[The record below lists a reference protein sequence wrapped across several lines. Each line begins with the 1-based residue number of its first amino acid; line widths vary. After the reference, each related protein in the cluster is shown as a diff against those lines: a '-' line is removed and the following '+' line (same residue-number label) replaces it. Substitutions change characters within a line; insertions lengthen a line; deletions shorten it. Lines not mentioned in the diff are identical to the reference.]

1 MSNTA
6 LCLTALLLLIPIF
19 ISYKEGLH
27 IIKDLVVASV
37 RAVVQLIILGFIL
50 HYIFK
55 IDQAWILMLAVL
67 IIIINA
73 SWNTINRAS
82 PVMHHVFWISF
93 IAIFIGTALPLT
105 ATVLAGAIDFKANEV
120 IPIGGML
127 ANNGLIAINLAYQN
141 LDRAFVKDITD
152 IESKLTLAATP
163 KLASKASI
171 RESIRLAIVPT
182 IDSVKTY
189 GLVSIPGMMTGLI
202 IGGVPPLQAIKFQLL
217 VVFIHTTATIMSALI
232 ATYLS
237 YNQFFNVRHQLVAC
251 NSALNAPDEEDEDK

>member
-6 LCLTALLLLIPIF
+6 LGLTALLLVIPII

-27 IIKDLVVASV
+27 IIKDLIVATLL
-37 RAVVQLIILGFIL
+37 AVVQLIILGFLL

-55 IDQAWILMLAVL
+55 INDKWLLVL
-67 IIIINA
+67 CVFVIIVNA
-73 SWNTINRAS
+73 SWNTISRSS
-82 PVMHHVFWISF
+82 PVMHHVFLISF
-93 IAIFIGTALPLT
+93 VAIFVGTALPLAGT
-105 ATVLAGAIDFKANEV
+105 IATGAIQFTANEV

-141 LDRAFVKDITD
+141 LDRAFVQDGTN
-152 IESKLTLAATP
+152 IESKLSLAATP
-163 KLASKASI
+163 KLASKGAI

-237 YNQFFNVRHQLVAC
+237 YGQFFNARHQLVAR
-251 NSALNAPDEEDEDK
+251 NTDVKSES

>member
-6 LCLTALLLLIPIF
+6 LGLTALLLVIPII

-27 IIKDLVVASV
+27 IIKDLIVATL
-37 RAVVQLIILGFIL
+37 RAVVQLIILGFLL

-55 IDQAWILMLAVL
+55 INDKWLLVL
-67 IIIINA
+67 CVFVIIVNA
-73 SWNTINRAS
+73 SWNTISRSS
-82 PVMHHVFWISF
+82 PVMHHVFLISF
-93 IAIFIGTALPLT
+93 VAIFVGTALPLAGT
-105 ATVLAGAIDFKANEV
+105 IATGAIQFTANEV

-141 LDRAFVKDITD
+141 LDRAFVQDGTN
-152 IESKLTLAATP
+152 IESKLSLVATP
-163 KLASKASI
+163 KLASKGAI

-237 YNQFFNVRHQLVAC
+237 YGQFFNARHQLVAR
-251 NSALNAPDEEDEDK
+251 NTDVKSES

>member
-6 LCLTALLLLIPIF
+6 LGLTALLLVIPII

-27 IIKDLVVASV
+27 IIKDLIVATV
-37 RAVVQLIILGFIL
+37 RAVVQLIILGFLL

-55 IDQAWILMLAVL
+55 INDKWLLVL
-67 IIIINA
+67 CVFVIIVNA
-73 SWNTINRAS
+73 SWNTISRSS
-82 PVMHHVFWISF
+82 PVMHHVFLISF
-93 IAIFIGTALPLT
+93 VAIFVGTALPLAGT
-105 ATVLAGAIDFKANEV
+105 IATGAIQFTANEV
-120 IPIGGML
+120 IPTGGML

-141 LDRAFVKDITD
+141 LDRAFVQDGTN
-152 IESKLTLAATP
+152 IESKLSLAATP
-163 KLASKASI
+163 KLASKGAI

-237 YNQFFNVRHQLVAC
+237 YGQFFNARHQLVAR
-251 NSALNAPDEEDEDK
+251 NTDVKSES

>member
-6 LCLTALLLLIPIF
+6 LGLTALLLVIPI
-19 ISYKEGLH
+19 IVSYKEGLH
-27 IIKDLVVASV
+27 IIKDLIVASL
-37 RAVVQLIILGFIL
+37 RAVVQLIILGFLL

-55 IDQAWILMLAVL
+55 INDKWLLVL
-67 IIIINA
+67 CVFVIIVNA
-73 SWNTINRAS
+73 SWNTISRSS
-82 PVMHHVFWISF
+82 PVMHHVFLISF
-93 IAIFIGTALPLT
+93 VAIFVGTALPLAGT
-105 ATVLAGAIDFKANEV
+105 IATGAIQFTANEV

-141 LDRAFVKDITD
+141 LDRAFVQDGTN
-152 IESKLTLAATP
+152 IESKLSLAATP
-163 KLASKASI
+163 KLASKGAI

-237 YNQFFNVRHQLVAC
+237 YGQFFNARHQLVAR
-251 NSALNAPDEEDEDK
+251 NTDVKSES

>member
-6 LCLTALLLLIPIF
+6 LGLTALLLVIPII

-27 IIKDLVVASV
+27 IIKDLIVATL
-37 RAVVQLIILGFIL
+37 RAVVQLIILGFLL

-55 IDQAWILMLAVL
+55 INDKWLLVL
-67 IIIINA
+67 CVFVIIINA
-73 SWNTINRAS
+73 SWNTISRSS
-82 PVMHHVFWISF
+82 PVMHHVFLISF
-93 IAIFIGTALPLT
+93 VAIFVGTALPLAGT
-105 ATVLAGAIDFKANEV
+105 IVTGAIQFTANEV

-141 LDRAFVKDITD
+141 LDRTFVQDGTN
-152 IESKLTLAATP
+152 IESKLSLAATP
-163 KLASKASI
+163 KLASKGAI

-237 YNQFFNVRHQLVAC
+237 YGQFFNARHQLVAR
-251 NSALNAPDEEDEDK
+251 NTDVKSES

>member
-6 LCLTALLLLIPIF
+6 LGLTALLLVIPII

-27 IIKDLVVASV
+27 IIKDLIVATL
-37 RAVVQLIILGFIL
+37 RAVVQLIILGFLL

-55 IDQAWILMLAVL
+55 INDKWLLVL
-67 IIIINA
+67 CVFVIIVNA
-73 SWNTINRAS
+73 SWNTISRSS
-82 PVMHHVFWISF
+82 PVMHHVFLISF
-93 IAIFIGTALPLT
+93 VAIFVGTALPLAGT
-105 ATVLAGAIDFKANEV
+105 IATGAIQFTANEV

-141 LDRAFVKDITD
+141 LDRAFVQDGTN
-152 IESKLTLAATP
+152 IESKLSLAATP
-163 KLASKASI
+163 KLASKGAI

-237 YNQFFNVRHQLVAC
+237 YSQFFNARHQLIARNTNVKSEA
-251 NSALNAPDEEDEDK
+251 

>member
-6 LCLTALLLLIPIF
+6 LGLTALLLVIPII

-27 IIKDLVVASV
+27 IIKDLIVATL
-37 RAVVQLIILGFIL
+37 RAVVQLIILGFLL

-55 IDQAWILMLAVL
+55 INDKWLLVL
-67 IIIINA
+67 CVFVIIVNA
-73 SWNTINRAS
+73 SWNTISRSS
-82 PVMHHVFWISF
+82 PVMHHVFLISF
-93 IAIFIGTALPLT
+93 VAIFVGTALPLAGT
-105 ATVLAGAIDFKANEV
+105 IVTGAIQFTANEV

-141 LDRAFVKDITD
+141 LDRAFVQDGTN
-152 IESKLTLAATP
+152 IESKLSLAATP
-163 KLASKASI
+163 KLASKGAI

-237 YNQFFNVRHQLVAC
+237 YGQFFNARHQLVAR
-251 NSALNAPDEEDEDK
+251 NTDVKSES

>member
-6 LCLTALLLLIPIF
+6 LGLTALLLVIPII

-27 IIKDLVVASV
+27 IIKDLIVATL
-37 RAVVQLIILGFIL
+37 RAVVQLIILGFLL

-55 IDQAWILMLAVL
+55 INDKWLLILCVL
-67 IIIINA
+67 VIIINA
-73 SWNTINRAS
+73 SWNTISRAS

-93 IAIFIGTALPLT
+93 LAIFIGTALPLAGT
-105 ATVLAGAIDFKANEV
+105 VATGAIHFTANEV
-120 IPIGGML
+120 IPIGDML

-141 LDRAFVKDITD
+141 LDRAFVQDGTN
-152 IESKLTLAATP
+152 IESKLSLAATP
-163 KLASKASI
+163 KLASKGAI

-237 YNQFFNVRHQLVAC
+237 YGQFFNARHQLVAR
-251 NSALNAPDEEDEDK
+251 NTDVKSES

>member
-6 LCLTALLLLIPIF
+6 LGLTALLLVIPII

-27 IIKDLVVASV
+27 IIKDLIVATL
-37 RAVVQLIILGFIL
+37 RAVVQLIILGFLL

-55 IDQAWILMLAVL
+55 INDKWLLVL
-67 IIIINA
+67 CVFVIIVNA
-73 SWNTINRAS
+73 SWNTISRSS
-82 PVMHHVFWISF
+82 PVMHHVFLISF
-93 IAIFIGTALPLT
+93 VAIFVGTALPLAGT
-105 ATVLAGAIDFKANEV
+105 IATGAIQFTANEV

-141 LDRAFVKDITD
+141 LDRAFVQDGTN
-152 IESKLTLAATP
+152 IESKLSLAATP
-163 KLASKASI
+163 KLASKGAI

-237 YNQFFNVRHQLVAC
+237 YGQFFNARHQLVAR
-251 NSALNAPDEEDEDK
+251 NTDVKSE

>member
-6 LCLTALLLLIPIF
+6 LGLTALLLVIPII

-27 IIKDLVVASV
+27 IIKDLIVATL
-37 RAVVQLIILGFIL
+37 RAVVQLIILGFLL

-55 IDQAWILMLAVL
+55 INDKWLLILCVL
-67 IIIINA
+67 VIIINA
-73 SWNTINRAS
+73 SWNTISRAS

-93 IAIFIGTALPLT
+93 LAIFIGTALPLAGT
-105 ATVLAGAIDFKANEV
+105 VATGAIHFAANEV

-141 LDRAFVKDITD
+141 LDRAFVQDGTN
-152 IESKLTLAATP
+152 IESKLSLAATP
-163 KLASKASI
+163 KLASKGAI

-237 YNQFFNVRHQLVAC
+237 YGQFFNARHQLVAR
-251 NSALNAPDEEDEDK
+251 NTDVKSES

>member
-6 LCLTALLLLIPIF
+6 LGLTALLLVIPII

-27 IIKDLVVASV
+27 IIKDLILATL
-37 RAVVQLIILGFIL
+37 RAVVQLIILGFLL

-55 IDQAWILMLAVL
+55 INDKWLLVL
-67 IIIINA
+67 CVFVIIVNA
-73 SWNTINRAS
+73 SWNTISRSS
-82 PVMHHVFWISF
+82 PVMHHVFLISF
-93 IAIFIGTALPLT
+93 VAIFVGTALPLVGT
-105 ATVLAGAIDFKANEV
+105 IATGAIQFTANEV

-141 LDRAFVKDITD
+141 LDRAFVQDGTN
-152 IESKLTLAATP
+152 IESKLSLAATT
-163 KLASKASI
+163 KLASKGAI

-237 YNQFFNVRHQLVAC
+237 YGQFFNARHQLVAR
-251 NSALNAPDEEDEDK
+251 NTDVKSES

>member
-6 LCLTALLLLIPIF
+6 LGLTALLLVIPII

-27 IIKDLVVASV
+27 IIKDLIVATL
-37 RAVVQLIILGFIL
+37 RAVVQLIILGFLL

-55 IDQAWILMLAVL
+55 INDKWLLILCVL
-67 IIIINA
+67 VIIINA
-73 SWNTINRAS
+73 SWNTISRAS
-82 PVMHHVFWISF
+82 PVMHYVFWISF
-93 IAIFIGTALPLT
+93 LAIFIGTALPLAGT
-105 ATVLAGAIDFKANEV
+105 IATGAIQFTANEV

-141 LDRAFVKDITD
+141 LDRAFVQDGTN
-152 IESKLTLAATP
+152 IESKLSLAATP
-163 KLASKASI
+163 KLASKGAI

-237 YNQFFNVRHQLVAC
+237 YGQFFNARHQLVAR
-251 NSALNAPDEEDEDK
+251 NTDVKSES

>member
-6 LCLTALLLLIPIF
+6 LGLTALLLVIPII

-27 IIKDLVVASV
+27 IIKDLIVATL
-37 RAVVQLIILGFIL
+37 RAVVQLIILGFLL

-55 IDQAWILMLAVL
+55 INDKWLLVL
-67 IIIINA
+67 CVFVIIVNA
-73 SWNTINRAS
+73 SWNTISRSS
-82 PVMHHVFWISF
+82 PVMHHVFLISF
-93 IAIFIGTALPLT
+93 VAIFVETALPLVGT
-105 ATVLAGAIDFKANEV
+105 IATGAIQFTANEV

-141 LDRAFVKDITD
+141 LDRAFVQDGTN
-152 IESKLTLAATP
+152 IESKLSLAATT
-163 KLASKASI
+163 KLASKGAI

-237 YNQFFNVRHQLVAC
+237 YGQFFNARHQLVAR
-251 NSALNAPDEEDEDK
+251 NTDVKSES

>member
-6 LCLTALLLLIPIF
+6 LGLTALLLVIPII

-27 IIKDLVVASV
+27 IIKDLIVATL
-37 RAVVQLIILGFIL
+37 RAVVQLIILGFLL

-55 IDQAWILMLAVL
+55 INDKWLLVL
-67 IIIINA
+67 CVFVIIVNA
-73 SWNTINRAS
+73 SWNTISRSS
-82 PVMHHVFWISF
+82 PVMHHVFLISF
-93 IAIFIGTALPLT
+93 MAIFVGTALPLVGT
-105 ATVLAGAIDFKANEV
+105 IATGAIQFTANEV

-141 LDRAFVKDITD
+141 LDRAFVQDGTN
-152 IESKLTLAATP
+152 IESKLSLAATT
-163 KLASKASI
+163 KLASKGAI

-237 YNQFFNVRHQLVAC
+237 YGQFFNARHQLVAR
-251 NSALNAPDEEDEDK
+251 NTDVKSES

>member
-27 IIKDLVVASV
+27 IIKDLVVATI
-37 RAVVQLIILGFIL
+37 RAAIQLLILGFLL

-55 IDQAWILMLAVL
+55 INEKWLLMLCVL
-67 IIIINA
+67 VIIINA
-73 SWNTINRAS
+73 SWNTISRAS

-93 IAIFIGTALPLT
+93 VAIFIGTALPLAGT
-105 ATVLAGAIDFKANEV
+105 LATGAIKFTANEV

-141 LDRAFVKDITD
+141 LDRSFVQDISG
-152 IESKLTLAATP
+152 IESKLTLSATRRWHQS
-163 KLASKASI
+163 LLL
-171 RESIRLAIVPT
+171 ESIRLAIVPT

-232 ATYLS
+232 ATYMS
-237 YNQFFNVRHQLVAC
+237 YGQFFNARHQLIAR
-251 NSALNAPDEEDEDK
+251 NSDVVGDE

>member
-6 LCLTALLLLIPIF
+6 LGLTALLLVIPII

-27 IIKDLVVASV
+27 IIKDLIVATL
-37 RAVVQLIILGFIL
+37 RAVVQLIILGFLL

-55 IDQAWILMLAVL
+55 INDKWLLVL
-67 IIIINA
+67 CVFVIIVNA
-73 SWNTINRAS
+73 SWNTISRSS
-82 PVMHHVFWISF
+82 PVMHHVFLISF
-93 IAIFIGTALPLT
+93 VAIFVGTALPLLGT
-105 ATVLAGAIDFKANEV
+105 IATGAIQFTANEV

-141 LDRAFVKDITD
+141 LDRAFVQDGTN
-152 IESKLTLAATP
+152 IESKLSLAATT
-163 KLASKASI
+163 KLASKGAI

-237 YNQFFNVRHQLVAC
+237 YGQFFNARHQLVAR
-251 NSALNAPDEEDEDK
+251 NTDVKSES

>member
-1 MSNTA
+1 MSNT

-171 RESIRLAIVPT
+171 REYTTCYRTYDRLG
-182 IDSVKTY
+182 KTY

-237 YNQFFNVRHQLVAC
+237 YNQFFNVRHQLVAR
-251 NSALNAPDEEDEDK
+251 NSALNAPDKEDEDK

>member
-6 LCLTALLLLIPIF
+6 LGLTALLLVIPII

-27 IIKDLVVASV
+27 IIKDLIVATL
-37 RAVVQLIILGFIL
+37 RAVVQLIILGFLL

-55 IDQAWILMLAVL
+55 INDKWLLILCVL
-67 IIIINA
+67 VIIINA
-73 SWNTINRAS
+73 SWNTISRAS

-93 IAIFIGTALPLT
+93 LAIFIGTALPLEGT
-105 ATVLAGAIDFKANEV
+105 IATGAIQFTANEV

-141 LDRAFVKDITD
+141 LDRAFVQDGTN
-152 IESKLTLAATP
+152 IESKLSLAATP
-163 KLASKASI
+163 KLASKGAI

-237 YNQFFNVRHQLVAC
+237 YGQFFNARHQLVAR
-251 NSALNAPDEEDEDK
+251 NTDVKSES

>member
-6 LCLTALLLLIPIF
+6 LGLTALLLVIPII

-27 IIKDLVVASV
+27 IIKDLIVVTL
-37 RAVVQLIILGFIL
+37 RAVVQLIILGFLL

-55 IDQAWILMLAVL
+55 INDKWLLVL
-67 IIIINA
+67 CVFVIIVNA
-73 SWNTINRAS
+73 SWNTISRSS
-82 PVMHHVFWISF
+82 PVMHHVFLISF
-93 IAIFIGTALPLT
+93 VAIFVGTALPLVGT
-105 ATVLAGAIDFKANEV
+105 IATGAIQFTANEV

-141 LDRAFVKDITD
+141 LDRAFVQDGTN
-152 IESKLTLAATP
+152 IESKLSLAATT
-163 KLASKASI
+163 KLASKGAI

-237 YNQFFNVRHQLVAC
+237 YGQFFNARHQLVAR
-251 NSALNAPDEEDEDK
+251 NTDVKSES

>member
-6 LCLTALLLLIPIF
+6 LGLTALLLVIPII

-27 IIKDLVVASV
+27 IIKDLIVATL
-37 RAVVQLIILGFIL
+37 RAVVQLIILGFLL

-55 IDQAWILMLAVL
+55 INDKWLLVL
-67 IIIINA
+67 CVFVIIVNA
-73 SWNTINRAS
+73 SWNTISRSS
-82 PVMHHVFWISF
+82 PVMHHVFLISF
-93 IAIFIGTALPLT
+93 VAIFVGTALPLAFT
-105 ATVLAGAIDFKANEV
+105 ANEV

-141 LDRAFVKDITD
+141 LDRAFVQDGTN
-152 IESKLTLAATP
+152 IESKLSLAATP
-163 KLASKASI
+163 KLASKGAI

-237 YNQFFNVRHQLVAC
+237 YGQFFNARHQLVAR
-251 NSALNAPDEEDEDK
+251 NTDVKSES

>member
-6 LCLTALLLLIPIF
+6 LGLTALLLVIPII

-27 IIKDLVVASV
+27 IIKDLIVATL
-37 RAVVQLIILGFIL
+37 RAVVQLIILGFLL

-55 IDQAWILMLAVL
+55 INDKWLLILCVL
-67 IIIINA
+67 VIIINA
-73 SWNTINRAS
+73 SWNTISRAS

-93 IAIFIGTALPLT
+93 LAIFIGTALPLAGT
-105 ATVLAGAIDFKANEV
+105 IATGAIQFTANEV
-120 IPIGGML
+120 IPIGGMP

-141 LDRAFVKDITD
+141 LDRAFVQDGTN
-152 IESKLTLAATP
+152 IESKLSLAATP
-163 KLASKASI
+163 KLASKGAI

-237 YNQFFNVRHQLVAC
+237 YGQFFNARHQLVAR
-251 NSALNAPDEEDEDK
+251 NTDVKSES

>member
-6 LCLTALLLLIPIF
+6 LGLTALLLVIQII

-27 IIKDLVVASV
+27 IIKDLIVATL
-37 RAVVQLIILGFIL
+37 RAVVQLIILGFLL

-55 IDQAWILMLAVL
+55 INDKWLLVL
-67 IIIINA
+67 CVFVIIVNA
-73 SWNTINRAS
+73 SWNTISRSS
-82 PVMHHVFWISF
+82 PVMHHVFLISF
-93 IAIFIGTALPLT
+93 VAIFVGTALPLAGT
-105 ATVLAGAIDFKANEV
+105 IATGAIQFTANEV

-141 LDRAFVKDITD
+141 LDRAFVQDGTN
-152 IESKLTLAATP
+152 IESKLSLAATP
-163 KLASKASI
+163 KLASKGAI

-237 YNQFFNVRHQLVAC
+237 YGQFFNARHQLVAR
-251 NSALNAPDEEDEDK
+251 NTDVKSES

>member
-6 LCLTALLLLIPIF
+6 LGVTALLLVIPII

-27 IIKDLVVASV
+27 IIKDLIVATL
-37 RAVVQLIILGFIL
+37 RAVVQLIILGFLL

-55 IDQAWILMLAVL
+55 INDKWLLVL
-67 IIIINA
+67 CVFVIIVNA
-73 SWNTINRAS
+73 SWNTISRSS
-82 PVMHHVFWISF
+82 PVMHHVFLISF
-93 IAIFIGTALPLT
+93 VAIFVGTALPLAGT
-105 ATVLAGAIDFKANEV
+105 IATGAIQFTANEV

-141 LDRAFVKDITD
+141 LDRAFVQDGTN
-152 IESKLTLAATP
+152 IESKLSLAATP
-163 KLASKASI
+163 KLASKGAI

-237 YNQFFNVRHQLVAC
+237 YGQFFNARHQLVAR
-251 NSALNAPDEEDEDK
+251 NTDVKSES

>member
-6 LCLTALLLLIPIF
+6 LGLTALLLVIPII

-27 IIKDLVVASV
+27 IIKDLIVATL
-37 RAVVQLIILGFIL
+37 RAVVQLIILGFLL

-55 IDQAWILMLAVL
+55 INDKWLLILCVL
-67 IIIINA
+67 VIINA
-73 SWNTINRAS
+73 SWNTISRAS

-93 IAIFIGTALPLT
+93 LAIFIGTALPLAGT
-105 ATVLAGAIDFKANEV
+105 VATGAIHFTANEV

-141 LDRAFVKDITD
+141 LDRAFVQDGTN
-152 IESKLTLAATP
+152 IESKLSLAATP
-163 KLASKASI
+163 KLASKGAI

-237 YNQFFNVRHQLVAC
+237 YGQFFNARHELVAR
-251 NSALNAPDEEDEDK
+251 NTDVKSES

>member
-6 LCLTALLLLIPIF
+6 LGLTALLLVIPII

-27 IIKDLVVASV
+27 IIKDLIVATL
-37 RAVVQLIILGFIL
+37 RAVVQLIILGFLL

-55 IDQAWILMLAVL
+55 INDKWLLVL
-67 IIIINA
+67 CVFVIIVNA
-73 SWNTINRAS
+73 SWNTISRSS
-82 PVMHHVFWISF
+82 PVMHHVFLISF
-93 IAIFIGTALPLT
+93 VAIFVGTALPLAGT
-105 ATVLAGAIDFKANEV
+105 IATGAIQFTANEV

-141 LDRAFVKDITD
+141 LDRAFVQDGTN
-152 IESKLTLAATP
+152 IESKLSLAAIP
-163 KLASKASI
+163 KLASKGAI

-237 YNQFFNVRHQLVAC
+237 YGQFFNARHQLVAR
-251 NSALNAPDEEDEDK
+251 NTDVKSES